1 MSTLTR
7 IALTLAIIG
16 AINWGLIGLFNFD
29 LVATIFG
36 GQDSLIS
43 RIIYSLV
50 GFSGLICLPLL
61 FMRTEEEP
69 VVDEADTTDVER
81 DRLLMRNNYNYQTEV
96 AEEVDFAEL
105 EQIKRDAKKDEDEIK

>member
-36 GQDSLIS
+36 GQDSLLS

-61 FMRTEEEP
+61 FMRTEEDV
-69 VVDEADTTDVER
+69 VVDEADTDVER

>member
-36 GQDSLIS
+36 GQDSLLS

-61 FMRTEEEP
+61 FMRTEEDV
-69 VVDEADTTDVER
+69 VVDEADTDVER

-105 EQIKRDAKKDEDEIK
+105 EQIKRDAKKDEDEIN